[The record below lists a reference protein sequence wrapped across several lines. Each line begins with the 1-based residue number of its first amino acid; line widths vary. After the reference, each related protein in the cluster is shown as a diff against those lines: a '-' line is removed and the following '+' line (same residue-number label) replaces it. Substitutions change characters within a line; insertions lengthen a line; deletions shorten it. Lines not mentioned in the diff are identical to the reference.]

1 MKKFVLIASLLALV
15 SASSFAQKTVD
26 QTIDYTGFRNI
37 EIKKAFEVE
46 ICPSETYS
54 VQLSVDERI
63 AENVIAAVNNNTL
76 ILDVDEKSYSKE
88 LKKELKAK
96 NSIPPVLRVKVFCP
110 VLNKIIAGDKAI
122 ISASENIK
130 ADDLSIEFSNSVLA
144 RNLVI
149 DAKAV
154 KIKLLNK
161 ANARFDIYAN
171 EVEYSAENSSS
182 ATMVVNTNT
191 MIVSASGS
199 SVNTIDGEYNSVE
212 VHARNSSITT
222 LSGNGNKISV
232 EGSGSASVNADA
244 LSMREASVKLSNSS
258 VCKINAK
265 DNLKVELL
273 GSSHLI
279 YNSAPKIE
287 VERIVNSTM
296 TRSSD
301 TKYNKNK

>member
-88 LKKELKAK
+88 LKKLEAQ
-96 NSIPPVLRVKVFCP
+96 NSLPPVHRVKVFCP
-110 VLNKIIAGDKAI
+110 VLNKIIAGDKAV

-212 VHARNSSITT
+212 VHARNSSVTT

-244 LSMREASVKLSNSS
+244 LSMREAGVKLSNSS

-287 VERIVNSTM
+287 IERIVNSTM

>member
-96 NSIPPVLRVKVFCP
+96 NSIPPVLRVKGFCP
-110 VLNKIIAGDKAI
+110 VLNKIIAGDKAV

-130 ADDLSIEFSNSVLA
+130 ADDLSIEFTNSVLA

-212 VHARNSSITT
+212 VHARNSSATT
-222 LSGNGNKISV
+222 FSGNGNKISV
-232 EGSGSASVNADA
+232 EGSGSSSVNADA

-287 VERIVNSTM
+287 IERIVNSTM

>member
-1 MKKFVLIASLLALV
+1 MIASVLALV
-15 SASSFAQKTVD
+15 SSELSAQKTVD

-37 EIKKAFEVE
+37 EVKKAFEVE
-46 ICPSETYS
+46 ICPSESYT

-76 ILDVDEKSYSKE
+76 ILDVDEKSFSKE

-96 NSIPPVLRVKVFCP
+96 NAIPPVLRVKVFVP
-110 VLNKIIAGDKAI
+110 ALNKISAYDKAI
-122 ISASENIK
+122 ISASGNIK
-130 ADDLSIEFSNSVLA
+130 ADDLSIEFYNSVSA
-144 RNLVI
+144 RNLII
-149 DAKAV
+149 DAQAV
-154 KIKLLNK
+154 KIKLCNK
-161 ANARFDIYAN
+161 ATARFDIYAN

-182 ATMVVNTNT
+182 STMQVNTNT
-191 MIVSASGS
+191 MIVTSAGS
-199 SVNTIDGEYNSVE
+199 SVSTMDGEFNSVE
-212 VHARNSSITT
+212 MYARNSSSTT
-222 LSGNGNKISV
+222 ISGNGNKISV
-232 EGSGSASVNADA
+232 EGSGSSSVNADA
-244 LSMREASVKLSNSS
+244 LSMREAVVKLSNSA
-258 VCKINAK
+258 VCKINSK

>member
-110 VLNKIIAGDKAI
+110 VLNKIIAGDKAV

-130 ADDLSIEFSNSVLA
+130 ADDLSIEFTNSVLA

-171 EVEYSAENSSS
+171 EVEY
-182 ATMVVNTNT
+182 
-191 MIVSASGS
+191 
-199 SVNTIDGEYNSVE
+199 
-212 VHARNSSITT
+212 
-222 LSGNGNKISV
+222 
-232 EGSGSASVNADA
+232 
-244 LSMREASVKLSNSS
+244 
-258 VCKINAK
+258 
-265 DNLKVELL
+265 
-273 GSSHLI
+273 
-279 YNSAPKIE
+279 
-287 VERIVNSTM
+287 
-296 TRSSD
+296 
-301 TKYNKNK
+301 